1 MNSAWTTSKLKLTK
15 LEERDMGLVCET
27 CDSLSS
33 QANLARHKMIQI
45 GSNIQ
50 IEMSQVVI
58 LKLNRS
64 ECPGKRNQH
73 LKIAVAITYFK
84 YDQ

>member
-1 MNSAWTTSKLKLTK
+1 MPEHKILLNLVLCS
-15 LEERDMGLVCET
+15 DMGLVCET

-64 ECPGKRNQH
+64 ERPGKRNQH

>member
-1 MNSAWTTSKLKLTK
+1 MPEYKILLNLVLCS
-15 LEERDMGLVCET
+15 DMGLVCET

-64 ECPGKRNQH
+64 ERPGKRNQH
-73 LKIAVAITYFK
+73 FKIAVAITYFK
-84 YDQ
+84 NDP

>member
-1 MNSAWTTSKLKLTK
+1 
-15 LEERDMGLVCET
+15 
-27 CDSLSS
+27 
-33 QANLARHKMIQI
+33 MIQI

-50 IEMSQVVI
+50 IEMSQVVS

-64 ECPGKRNQH
+64 ERPGKLNQH

-84 YDQ
+84 NDQ